1 MPRDAL
7 PLHVAFPPALADAG
21 TGMLKK

>member
-7 PLHVAFPPALADAG
+7 PLHAAFPPALVDAG